1 MLTYCLPITNT
12 HFSQRE
18 ISLLPFVSQERR
30 AVIERFRFDGSKLL
44 SLYCAL
50 LLRHMICTYTG
61 LKNNELLFGTSQHG
75 KPFLKGYENIDF
87 NISHTNGMAFCA
99 VSDTSKVGVDTE
111 LIRPIKYNIMKTCF
125 HPEEIKYVEQFGDD
139 DHFFEVWTKK
149 EAYTKYLGTGLTMDI
164 TSINIFL
171 KEHDEHLINF
181 TKDNYMFSV
190 YSDEPQ
196 KVQPLYINI
205 DELIHSFMI

>member
-1 MLTYCLPITNT
+1 MLTYCLPIINS

-18 ISLLPFVSQERR
+18 MSLLPFVSQERR
-30 AVIERFRFDGSKLL
+30 AVIERFRFDESKVL

-61 LKNNELLFGTSQHG
+61 IKNNELVFDISKHG
-75 KPFLKGYENIDF
+75 KPYLKGYENIDF
-87 NISHTNGMAFCA
+87 NISHTKGMAFCA

-111 LIRPIKYNIMKTCF
+111 HIRPIKYNIMKTCF
-125 HPEEIKYVEQFGDD
+125 HPKEIEYVEQFGDD
-139 DHFFEVWTKK
+139 EHFFEVWTKK
-149 EAYTKYLGTGLTMDI
+149 EAYTKYLGTGLTTDI
-164 TSINIFL
+164 TSINVFL
-171 KEHDEHLINF
+171 KEHDEHLVSFI
-181 TKDNYMFSV
+181 KDNYIFSV

-196 KVQPLYINI
+196 KVQPLNINI